1 MFLNTIAVIFIT
13 YAILILFSTKDGISK
28 QVRQALD
35 PEDLERLQNEL
46 DYREYWAV
54 LLLLFGFLILLPKL
68 IMW

>member
-28 QVRQALD
+28 QVRQALG
-35 PEDLERLQNEL
+35 PEDLERLQTEL

-54 LLLLFGFLILLPKL
+54 LLFLFGLLILLPKL